1 MSSICTGHCRCSM
14 MAFAV
19 IKEEYDE
26 YNYLLQ
32 KIRARMESAEYPIF
46 VTAGAGR
53 QKLTHIMHNHY
64 LTHSYESL
72 CTADGSLVTFGF
84 NFSKYDE
91 HIIGAIK
98 SCSQAETSSEALERV
113 HRCLFRR

>member
-1 MSSICTGHCRCSM
+1 MSSTCCRKS
-14 MAFAV
+14 
-19 IKEEYDE
+19 ERGW
-26 YNYLLQ
+26 N
-32 KIRARMESAEYPIF
+32 RRNTPIF
-46 VTAGAGR
+46 VTASAGR

-64 LTHSYESL
+64 LAHSYESL

-84 NFSKYDE
+84 NFGKYDE
-91 HIIGAIK
+91 HIIDAIK